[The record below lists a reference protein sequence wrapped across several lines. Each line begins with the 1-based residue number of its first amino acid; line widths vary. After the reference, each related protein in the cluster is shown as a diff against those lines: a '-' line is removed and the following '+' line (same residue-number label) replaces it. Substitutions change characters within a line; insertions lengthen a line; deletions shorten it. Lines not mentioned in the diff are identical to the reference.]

1 MTNRYESQLCA
12 IEKEASLLIICN
24 GAKVGRTIQRI
35 AEETGVAIMTAP
47 CDTYAAGKLMSQCA
61 PISYLSLIHIL
72 HFARGCAILYCTD
85 SSVQIVRS

>member
-1 MTNRYESQLCA
+1 MPARRPVQTKKMCIRDS
-12 IEKEASLLIICN
+12 IICN

-72 HFARGCAILYCTD
+72 PPEE
-85 SSVQIVRS
+85 RSTKGSNASLS